1 MSRKWQAHTCKLAQ
15 VFRVGVNLREP
26 VILEY
31 MLFFVVTQNG
41 TPLVLLGSVGIT
53 KALSGTGLKMEQF

>member
-1 MSRKWQAHTCKLAQ
+1 MASSHVQACASFSRRCQLARAYGTRIHAI
-15 VFRVGVNLREP
+15 FRG
-26 VILEY
+26 
-31 MLFFVVTQNG
+31 TQKG